1 MLKTREFPAKFPTC
15 RELPHG
21 DWFAATVV
29 SATHSASPETFAV
42 CGKLPVFPGLCPPK
56 SGPQIGD
63 RRKAGFCALI
73 RPAVS
78 NAVTSEEFVEGFTPP
93 DYLIDGFL
101 QRQFIYALTGQTRCS
116 SPIVS
121 PREEL
126 SGRAKCKLGASS
138 FLPAKT

>member
-1 MLKTREFPAKFPTC
+1 
-15 RELPHG
+15 
-21 DWFAATVV
+21 
-29 SATHSASPETFAV
+29 V

-101 QRQFIYALTGQTRCS
+101 QRQFIYALTGQTGSGKTAIALFIAYC
-116 SPIVS
+116 VAK
-121 PREEL
+121 
-126 SGRAKCKLGASS
+126 GRALGAREVQAGRVIVFAGENLMTCASGGSLWRSFSTLMLKRLTCTSS
-138 FLPAKT
+138 MAWSP